1 MRERAQRVREALSLH
16 QRRARADDG
25 CYPCR
30 MPFLDTLLTWRPPGW
45 DRARAGTFARFL
57 WKRFLDD
64 RLFQA
69 AGALAFTTAFS
80 IVPLSMVVFGILSAF
95 PVYKDWSGQLSTY
108 IFSNFVPSSAW
119 AVQQLL
125 VNLSANAGKLTAV
138 GVIVLV
144 VSLLITLT
152 SIEATFNR
160 IWRVPTARLKFGR
173 LMVYWTVM
181 SFGGLLAA
189 ASLAVSARFFAL
201 SMFQTQPGQVLES
214 GMLRITPVL
223 IEFFAIAV
231 IYRVVPHRTIRWRH
245 AALGALPAVLMIEV
259 VKFAAGSYLGS
270 FGTYEKLYGA
280 VAFLPIFLG
289 WIYFGWVAI
298 LLGASLASSLSAFR
312 YQPVSQRLPMGYELH
327 GLLRLIGRFD
337 EARHKGRGLH
347 LDDIREREPSLTDAL
362 VQQMLGQLNGI
373 GLLVRAETGEWLL
386 ARDLDDLT
394 LGELYEAC
402 QLRIPVAEAWLPA
415 REDALGQ
422 ASIEAIDSLR
432 MPLRE
437 LLRRP
442 VSSIY
447 RKESA

>member
-1 MRERAQRVREALSLH
+1 MAFF
-16 QRRARADDG
+16 DG
-25 CYPCR
+25 
-30 MPFLDTLLTWRPPGW
+30 LLGWRPPGW
-45 DRARAGTFARFL
+45 DHARAGTFARFL

-95 PVYKDWSGQLSTY
+95 PFYEDWSSKLSEY

-119 AVQQLL
+119 TVRQRLFEL
-125 VNLSANAGKLTAV
+125 TANAGKLTVV
-138 GVIVLV
+138 GVVALV

-160 IWRVPTARLKFGR
+160 IWRVPTARLQLGR
-173 LMVYWTVM
+173 LMMYWTVM

-201 SMFQTQPGQVLES
+201 SMFQTTPGQALET
-214 GMLRITPVL
+214 GMLRIAPLL
-223 IEFFAIAV
+223 IEFVAIVV

-245 AALGALPAVLMIEV
+245 AAIGAVPAVLMIEA
-259 VKFAAGSYLGS
+259 VKIAAGSYLGS

-280 VAFLPIFLG
+280 IAVVPIFLG
-289 WIYFGWVAI
+289 WIYFSWVAV

-312 YQPVSQRLPMGYELH
+312 YQPASQRLPPGYEIH

-337 EARHKGRGLH
+337 EARRSGRGLH
-347 LDDIREREPSLTDAL
+347 LDDLREREPILTDAL
-362 VQQMLGQLNGI
+362 VQQMLGKLQSI
-373 GLLVRAETGEWLL
+373 GLIARAESGEWLL
-386 ARDLDDLT
+386 ARDLDGLT

-402 QLRIPVAEAWLPA
+402 QLRIPTAEAWVPA
-415 REDALGQ
+415 HDDALGR
-422 ASIEAIDSLR
+422 ASLDALDTLR
-432 MPLRE
+432 VPLRE
-437 LLRRP
+437 LLGRS
-442 VSSIY
+442 VASIY
-447 RKESA
+447 REESE